1 MKKRDLKS
9 RLLPWVFI
17 GPAVL
22 VMAAACLYPVLSAL
36 QLGFY
41 DWSMGTPW
49 SEAKWQGFDAFIR
62 AFSDGAVWRSLYTT
76 LVFAFVCVSAEM
88 ILGISLALALE
99 QQTQRPLRGM
109 MIFRTMFILPMMI
122 APIAVGLTWR
132 YLFDAQFGLLNAII
146 GVFGFEP
153 LGWLANEQLAFAAI
167 VIADIWQ
174 WTPFVFIMM
183 IAAFAN
189 IDTSVLE
196 AARIDGATWWQ
207 TTWLVKL
214 PMVLDV
220 IVITL
225 LMRLID
231 AFRVLE
237 VIYILTFG
245 GPGEST
251 EILSLHIYKTA
262 FISQRL
268 GSAAAISVLLL
279 IVVAILSWGAL
290 KLSNP
295 LKEKQ

>member
-1 MKKRDLKS
+1 LISKK
-9 RLLPWVFI
+9 LLPWFYI

-36 QLGFY
+36 RLGFY

-49 SEAKWQGFDAFIR
+49 SSATYQGFDAFIR
-62 AFSDGAVWRSLYTT
+62 AFTDPAVWRSLYTT
-76 LVFAFVCVSAEM
+76 LVFAFVCVTAEM
-88 ILGISLALALE
+88 VLGIALALALE
-99 QQTQRPLRGM
+99 ERTKNPLKGM
-109 MIFRTMFILPMMI
+109 MVFRTLFILPMMI

-132 YLFDAQFGLLNAII
+132 YLFDAQFGLLNAIVGLF
-146 GVFGFEP
+146 GVEP
-153 LGWLANEQLAFAAI
+153 IGWLASEHLAFTAI
-167 VIADIWQ
+167 IIADIWQ

-183 IAAFAN
+183 IAALAN
-189 IDTSVLE
+189 VDSSVME
-196 AARIDGATWWQ
+196 AAKIDGATWWQ
-207 TTWLVKL
+207 STWLVKL
-214 PMVLDV
+214 PMIRDV

-245 GPGEST
+245 GPGDST

-268 GSAAAISVLLL
+268 GSAAAISVMLLM
-279 IVVAILSWGAL
+279 VVALLSWWAL
-290 KLSNP
+290 RFSNP
-295 LKEKQ
+295 LKDKK

>member
-1 MKKRDLKS
+1 MSK
-9 RLLPWVFI
+9 RLLPWFYI

-22 VMAAACLYPVLSAL
+22 VMVVACLYPVLSAL
-36 QLGFY
+36 RLGFY

-49 SEAKWQGFDAFIR
+49 SSATYQGFDAFTR
-62 AFSDGAVWRSLYTT
+62 AFTDPAVWRSLYTT

-88 ILGISLALALE
+88 VLGIALALALE
-99 QQTQRPLRGM
+99 QRTQKPLKGM
-109 MIFRTMFILPMMI
+109 MAFRTLFILPMMI

-132 YLFDAQFGLLNAII
+132 YLFDAQFGLLNAIVGLF
-146 GVFGFEP
+146 GVEP
-153 LGWLANEQLAFAAI
+153 IGWLANEHLAFTAI

-183 IAAFAN
+183 IAALAN
-189 IDTSVLE
+189 VDSSVME
-196 AARIDGATWWQ
+196 AAKIDGATWWQ
-207 TTWLVKL
+207 STWLVKL
-214 PMVLDV
+214 PMIRDV

-245 GPGEST
+245 GPGDST

-268 GSAAAISVLLL
+268 GSAAAISVMLLM
-279 IVVAILSWGAL
+279 VVALLSWWAL

-295 LKEKQ
+295 LKDKK